1 MQQRKHTLLFSAT
14 LDKTQ
19 KSLINDI
26 LSNPVTVQVS
36 SGEASSDNV
45 AQDIIK
51 VAEGEDKFV
60 LLKNLLAD
68 ESFKKVLVF
77 EETKHRVKRLCQKLN
92 RNGLKA
98 SDIHG
103 DKSQNQ
109 RQNALSAFK
118 AGKVHVLVATDVA
131 ARGLDV
137 SDISHVVNYQVP
149 QTYDTY
155 IHRIGRTGRA
165 GKTGF
170 AFTFVD

>member
-1 MQQRKHTLLFSAT
+1 
-14 LDKTQ
+14 
-19 KSLINDI
+19 
-26 LSNPVTVQVS
+26 
-36 SGEASSDNV
+36 
-45 AQDIIK
+45 
-51 VAEGEDKFV
+51 
-60 LLKNLLAD
+60 
-68 ESFKKVLVF
+68 
-77 EETKHRVKRLCQKLN
+77 LCQKLN

-109 RQNALSAFK
+109 RQHALSAFK